1 MCVCWDACG
10 YVASGLV
17 LAAFAMRDMVPL
29 RVVALLS
36 NVAFIAYGLALGL
49 TPIWLLH
56 AALLPLNGCRLVEAV
71 RGRPEAK
78 NLAQPQAAPHA
89 SSGAASARVAR

>member
-1 MCVCWDACG
+1 MCWDACG

-17 LAAFAMRDMVPL
+17 LAAFTMRDMVPL

-56 AALLPLNGCRLVEAV
+56 AVLVPLNAYRLVEALH
-71 RGRPEAK
+71 RRPGAK
-78 NLAQPQAAPHA
+78 ELAQA
-89 SSGAASARVAR
+89 